1 MLLRA
6 ATILRSLPSRVNQTP
21 RVFLCRSR
29 AASDGR
35 ELPERSARLS
45 EAAGALYR
53 KLLETPAVERKEHVS
68 VATPS
73 LEGHSQSFGRVLT
86 IIAPDMA
93 LLERDGKLLLL
104 ALPVAERWL
113 KQAQLTPGKCGLCA
127 AVIDPG
133 SPENIR

>member
-1 MLLRA
+1 M
-6 ATILRSLPSRVNQTP
+6 
-21 RVFLCRSR
+21 
-29 AASDGR
+29 
-35 ELPERSARLS
+35 
-45 EAAGALYR
+45 YR
-53 KLLETPAVERKEHVS
+53 KLLETPAVERKDHVA

-93 LLERDGKLLLL
+93 LLERDGKLQLL

-113 KQAQLTPGKCGLCA
+113 KQAQLNAWGKCGLCA

-133 SPENIR
+133 SSENIR